1 MAGRKSSPATR
12 LPDGADLRIAVG
24 PLHKPH
30 TAQSQRKSGKSALT
44 TLAPPAANVRCGV
57 VIWSDAVLMKFRTEQ
72 CKTVPMALR
81 YFRPLRCHGTY
92 PSSLFASWFT
102 WLAWTTEISSGQ
114 NTSGG
119 HRSECGARC
128 LTASPA
134 RLRVSQGRYRPLA
147 DRAFGHAASPR
158 RRTRHPGLPA
168 SRARRSPAAPTD
180 CAPVCFDQ
188 RPKPSLHFIR
198 LPRPVAAFACSCRAN
213 LPSNT
218 HT

>member
-1 MAGRKSSPATR
+1 MTE
-12 LPDGADLRIAVG
+12 
-24 PLHKPH
+24 
-30 TAQSQRKSGKSALT
+30 KSALT

-102 WLAWTTEISSGQ
+102 WLAWATEISSGQ

-168 SRARRSPAAPTD
+168 SRARRAPAAPPD
-180 CAPVCFDQ
+180 CAPVCFGQ
-188 RPKPSLHFIR
+188 RPKPSLRFIR